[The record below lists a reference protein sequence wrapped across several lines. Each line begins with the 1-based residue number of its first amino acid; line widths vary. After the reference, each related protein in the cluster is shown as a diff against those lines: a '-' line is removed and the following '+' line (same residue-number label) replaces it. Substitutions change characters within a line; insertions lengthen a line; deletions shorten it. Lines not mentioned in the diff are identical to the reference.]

1 MRPSTL
7 EYVDAR
13 GLPMWVRPVQGILGR
28 LRLRAKLMLM
38 GAMLVLPLMAALGL
52 QVQQRW
58 REWNAAAMAERGAN
72 VARAIG
78 DAIVATQTHRGLTH
92 RLLGGDASVASE
104 HDAAAQRWQASVAT
118 LDAALLA
125 EPALD
130 PNGRWPAIRAAIQIL
145 AQSATRGERGPVFEA
160 HSQIVEG
167 LFAQLR
173 LVGEQSGLYLLPQAD
188 LWALQDIVIDRVL
201 PMSEDVA
208 VARGAGSGLLA
219 SGALDATGIG
229 QVWGRLARAES
240 AAALIDDR
248 LAMAQRHHGFSPPAS
263 WDRVRERL
271 KGFRALAEQAFG
283 GREVAIA
290 PAAFFTAG
298 TQVIEG
304 LMAFKTDAQGALL
317 AGVRRASQRAMW
329 GLIVAVAAT
338 TGLVF
343 AVIYLGAAFVVVTR
357 HSVSEAH
364 RATSATAQGDLTV
377 TVEVHGRDEVADLLM
392 QIHHMQERLHHVLAR
407 IHDAANA
414 VADASHEIAGANL
427 DLSARTEEQAAAV
440 EQTAATARGVQ
451 QAVQTHL
458 QTARDVRGMSAE
470 AARSA
475 QGVGGL
481 VAELA
486 RAIGDL
492 DVSSKRI
499 GEIVAVIDGIAFQTN
514 ILALNA
520 AVEAARAGEAGR
532 GFAVVASEV
541 RALAQRSAQAAR
553 EIRAIVD
560 DNIHRVAAGA
570 QRAHQADQAVADAV
584 ERIQAVS
591 EAMNALEQ
599 QTRVESES
607 LDQVHEAIEQ
617 LNDVTQSNAALVEEN
632 TAAVKTLDDQV
643 QALRQQI
650 NRFKL
655 RHVRT

>member
-1 MRPSTL
+1 MMPSTL
-7 EYVDAR
+7 EHGGAR
-13 GLPMWVRPVQGILGR
+13 GLPLWVRPVQGILGR

-38 GAMLVLPLMAALGL
+38 GAMLVPPLMAALGL

-58 REWNAAAMAERGAN
+58 HEWNAAVMAERGAD

-78 DAIVATQTHRGLTH
+78 DVIIATQTHRGLTH
-92 RLLGGDASVASE
+92 RLLGGDAAVASE
-104 HDAAAQRWQASVAT
+104 RDAAAQRWQGSVAA
-118 LDAALLA
+118 LDAVMRS
-125 EPALD
+125 EPSLD
-130 PNGRWPAIRAAIQIL
+130 PNGRWPAIRAAIQTL
-145 AQSATRGERGPVFEA
+145 VQSAAQGERGAVFEA
-160 HSQIVEG
+160 HSQIVEE

-173 LVGEQSGLYLLPQAD
+173 LVGEQSGLYQLPQAD

-201 PMSEDVA
+201 PLSEDIA
-208 VARGAGSGLLA
+208 VARGAGSGLLV
-219 SGALDATGIG
+219 SGVSDAAGIG
-229 QVWGRLARAES
+229 LVLGRLARAES
-240 AAALIDDR
+240 AVALIDHR
-248 LAMAQRHHGFSPPAS
+248 LAMAQRQQGASPPGS
-263 WDRVRERL
+263 WNRFRQRL
-271 KGFRALAEQAFG
+271 KDFRGLAQQAFG
-283 GREVAIA
+283 GREAAVA
-290 PAAFFTAG
+290 PAAFFAAG

-304 LMAFKTDAQGALL
+304 LMAFRADAQDALL
-317 AGVRRASQRAMW
+317 AGMRRASQRAMW
-329 GLIVAVAAT
+329 GLIVAVGVT
-338 TGLVF
+338 TVLLL
-343 AVIYLGAAFVVVTR
+343 AVMYLGAAFVVMTR
-357 HSVSEAH
+357 RSVAEAH
-364 RATSATAQGDLTV
+364 LATSAIAQGDLTV
-377 TVEVHGRDEVADLLM
+377 TFEVHGRDEVADLLM

-407 IHDAANA
+407 IQDAANA
-414 VADASHEIAGANL
+414 VADASREIADANL
-427 DLSARTEEQAAAV
+427 NLSARTEEQAAAV

-451 QAVQTHL
+451 QTVQTHV
-458 QTARDVRGMSAE
+458 QTAQDVRGMSAE

-475 QGVGGL
+475 QVVGGL

-492 DVSSKRI
+492 DGSSKRI

-570 QRAHQADQAVADAV
+570 QRAQQADQAVADAV
-584 ERIQAVS
+584 ERIRAVS

-599 QTRVESES
+599 QTRAESES
-607 LDQVHEAIEQ
+607 LDQVHEAVEQ

-632 TAAVKTLDDQV
+632 AAAVKTLDEQV
-643 QALRQQI
+643 QALRRQI